1 MVLRLKWY
9 EWIGWVVEVCMV
21 ALGALIISSSIAEK
35 EPRAAVIGAL
45 VFGLL
50 VGIWTWVMLF
60 YGKPRNVPGT

>member
-35 EPRAAVIGAL
+35 ESRAAVISIIGF
-45 VFGLL
+45 VLL